1 MMNEVNE
8 LDGKEKKGWNRMEK
22 KGWNGKNGLVKK
34 GWDGKEKKR
43 KKLFYSVNWKPAL
56 VLIFYQEQVIHL
68 FYIIHDDILV

>member
-34 GWDGKEKKR
+34 GWDGKEKKE
-43 KKLFYSVNWKPAL
+43 V
-56 VLIFYQEQVIHL
+56 VLLSELKACLSFDLLPRTGHSSFFISFMMK
-68 FYIIHDDILV
+68 F